1 MSLGYFIELKMRFF
15 DNFFAIW
22 EFGGSLIFLLINN
35 TMKKYIRT
43 TLAII
48 ASAVLVVV
56 ISSNASG
63 PGGDRT
69 NAPGSS
75 GNCSACHGGTANLG
89 GDIAITVLDK
99 STASAATQYTPG
111 KTYTIGIKMGG
122 TSIKKGFQATVINSS
137 NAGIGT
143 MSGNSTG
150 TSIYTSGNR
159 SICGHNTPGLGVW
172 YVDWTAPAAASGT
185 VTIYA
190 SGVVSNS
197 NGSDN
202 GDQVVKTS
210 LSFPA
215 TASSNINSLTN
226 STSFSVYPNP
236 ASHEIKFSAN
246 VSKVTIMSQ
255 NGKVVFS
262 GNNVDHVNIENL
274 SNGLYFVNAIAENQR
289 AICKQFIKQ

>member
-1 MSLGYFIELKMRFF
+1 
-15 DNFFAIW
+15 
-22 EFGGSLIFLLINN
+22 
-35 TMKKYIRT
+35 
-43 TLAII
+43 
-48 ASAVLVVV
+48 
-56 ISSNASG
+56 
-63 PGGDRT
+63 
-69 NAPGSS
+69 
-75 GNCSACHGGTANLG
+75 
-89 GDIAITVLDK
+89 
-99 STASAATQYTPG
+99 
-111 KTYTIGIKMGG
+111 MGG

-143 MSGNSTG
+143 MSGNSIG

-197 NGSDN
+197 SGNDN

-215 TASSNINSLTN
+215 AASSNINSLAN

-274 SNGLYFVNAIAENQR
+274 SNGLYFVNAIAENQT
-289 AICKQFIKQ
+289 AICRQFIKQ

>member
-1 MSLGYFIELKMRFF
+1 MRFF

-22 EFGGSLIFLLINN
+22 EFGASLIFLLIKN
-35 TMKKYIRT
+35 TMKKHIRT

-48 ASAVLVVV
+48 AGAILVVV
-56 ISSNASG
+56 NSSNASG

-89 GDIAITVLDK
+89 GDIVVTVIDK
-99 STASAATQYTPG
+99 STASAATEYTPG

-150 TSIYTSGNR
+150 TSIYASGNR
-159 SICGHNTPGLGVW
+159 SICGHNTPGIGVW
-172 YVDWTAPAAASGT
+172 YFDWTAPATASGT
-185 VTIYA
+185 VSIYA
-190 SGVVSNS
+190 SGVVSNAS
-197 NGSDN
+197 GNDN

-215 TASSNINSLTN
+215 AASSNINSLAN
-226 STSFSVYPNP
+226 FNSFSVYPNP
-236 ASHEIKFSAN
+236 ASHEIKFSAKI
-246 VSKVTIMSQ
+246 SKVTIMSQ

-262 GNNVDHVNIENL
+262 GNNIDHVNIENL
-274 SNGLYFVNAIAENQR
+274 SNGLYFVNAIAENQT

>member
-1 MSLGYFIELKMRFF
+1 
-15 DNFFAIW
+15 
-22 EFGGSLIFLLINN
+22 
-35 TMKKYIRT
+35 MKKYIRT

-48 ASAVLVVV
+48 AGAILVVV
-56 ISSNASG
+56 NSSNASG

-89 GDIAITVLDK
+89 GDIVVNVIDK
-99 STASAATQYTPG
+99 STASAATEYTPG
-111 KTYTIGIKMGG
+111 KTYTIGVKMGG
-122 TSIKKGFQATVINSS
+122 TSIKKGFQLTVINSS

-172 YVDWTAPAAASGT
+172 YVDWTAPATASGT

-197 NGSDN
+197 SGNDN

-215 TASSNINSLTN
+215 AASSNINSLTN

-274 SNGLYFVNAIAENQR
+274 SNGLYFVNAIAENQT

>member
-1 MSLGYFIELKMRFF
+1 MSLGYIIELKMRFF

-22 EFGGSLIFLLINN
+22 EFGGSLIFLLIKN

-48 ASAVLVVV
+48 AGAVLVVV
-56 ISSNASG
+56 NSSNASG
-63 PGGDRT
+63 PGADRT

-89 GDIAITVLDK
+89 GDIVVTVIDK
-99 STASAATQYTPG
+99 STASAATEYTPG
-111 KTYTIGIKMGG
+111 KTYTIGVKMGG
-122 TSIKKGFQATVINSS
+122 TSLKKGFQLTVINSS

-172 YVDWTAPAAASGT
+172 YVDWTAPATVSGT

-197 NGSDN
+197 NGNNN

-215 TASSNINSLTN
+215 AAASNINALSN
-226 STSFSVYPNP
+226 AANFSIYPNP
-236 ASHEIKFSAN
+236 ASKELKFSAA

-274 SNGLYFVNAIAENQR
+274 SNGLYFVNAIAENQT

>member
-1 MSLGYFIELKMRFF
+1 MSLRYIIKLKMQFF

-48 ASAVLVVV
+48 ACAVLVVV

-190 SGVVSNS
+190 SGVVSNA

-215 TASSNINSLTN
+215 TASSNINSLAN

-236 ASHEIKFSAN
+236 ASHEIKFSSN

-262 GNNVDHVNIENL
+262 GKNIDHVNIENL
-274 SNGLYFVNAIAENQR
+274 SNGLYFVNAIAENQT

>member
-1 MSLGYFIELKMRFF
+1 MQFF

-48 ASAVLVVV
+48 ACAVLVVV

-190 SGVVSNS
+190 SGVVSNA

-215 TASSNINSLTN
+215 TASSNINSLAN

-236 ASHEIKFSAN
+236 ASHEIKFSSN

-262 GNNVDHVNIENL
+262 GKNVDHVNIENL
-274 SNGLYFVNAIAENQR
+274 SNGLYFVNAIAENQA

>member
-1 MSLGYFIELKMRFF
+1 MSLGYIIELKMRFF

-22 EFGGSLIFLLINN
+22 EFGGSLIFLLIKN
-35 TMKKYIRT
+35 TMKKHIRT
-43 TLAII
+43 TLAIVAGAI
-48 ASAVLVVV
+48 LVVV
-56 ISSNASG
+56 NLSNASG
-63 PGGDRT
+63 PGADRT

-89 GDIAITVLDK
+89 GDIAITVIDK

-190 SGVVSNS
+190 SGVVSNA

-215 TASSNINSLTN
+215 AASSNINSLAN

-236 ASHEIKFSAN
+236 ASHEIKFSSN
-246 VSKVTIMSQ
+246 VNKVTIMSQ

-262 GNNVDHVNIENL
+262 GKNIDHVNIENL
-274 SNGLYFVNAIAENQR
+274 SNGLYFVNAIAENQT

>member
-1 MSLGYFIELKMRFF
+1 MSLGYIIELKMRFF

-22 EFGGSLIFLLINN
+22 EFGASLIFLLIKN
-35 TMKKYIRT
+35 TMKKHIRT

-48 ASAVLVVV
+48 AGAILVVV
-56 ISSNASG
+56 NSSNASG

-89 GDIAITVLDK
+89 GDIVVTVIDK
-99 STASAATQYTPG
+99 STASAATEYTPG

-150 TSIYTSGNR
+150 TSIYASGNR
-159 SICGHNTPGLGVW
+159 SICGHNTPGIGVW
-172 YVDWTAPAAASGT
+172 YFDWTAPATASGT
-185 VTIYA
+185 VSIYA
-190 SGVVSNS
+190 SGVVSNAS
-197 NGSDN
+197 GNDN

-215 TASSNINSLTN
+215 AASSNINSLAN
-226 STSFSVYPNP
+226 FNSFSVYPNP
-236 ASHEIKFSAN
+236 ASHEI
-246 VSKVTIMSQ
+246 
-255 NGKVVFS
+255 
-262 GNNVDHVNIENL
+262 
-274 SNGLYFVNAIAENQR
+274 
-289 AICKQFIKQ
+289 

>member
-1 MSLGYFIELKMRFF
+1 LSLGYIIELKMRFF

-22 EFGGSLIFLLINN
+22 EFGGSLIFLLIKN
-35 TMKKYIRT
+35 TMKKHIRT
-43 TLAII
+43 TLAIVAGAI
-48 ASAVLVVV
+48 LVVV
-56 ISSNASG
+56 NLSNASG
-63 PGGDRT
+63 PGADRT

-89 GDIAITVLDK
+89 GDIAITVIDK

-190 SGVVSNS
+190 SGVVSNA

-215 TASSNINSLTN
+215 AASSNINSLAN

-236 ASHEIKFSAN
+236 ASHEIKFSSN
-246 VSKVTIMSQ
+246 VNKVTIMSQ

-262 GNNVDHVNIENL
+262 GKNIDHVNIENL
-274 SNGLYFVNAIAENQR
+274 SNGLYFVNAIAENQT

>member
-1 MSLGYFIELKMRFF
+1 LSLGYIIELKMRFF

-22 EFGGSLIFLLINN
+22 EFGASLIFLLIKN
-35 TMKKYIRT
+35 TMKKHIRT

-48 ASAVLVVV
+48 AGAILVVV
-56 ISSNASG
+56 NSSNASG

-89 GDIAITVLDK
+89 GDIVVTVIDK
-99 STASAATQYTPG
+99 STASAATEYTPG

-150 TSIYTSGNR
+150 TSIYASGNR
-159 SICGHNTPGLGVW
+159 SICGHNTPGIGVW
-172 YVDWTAPAAASGT
+172 YFDWTAPATASGT
-185 VTIYA
+185 VSIYA
-190 SGVVSNS
+190 SGVVSNAS
-197 NGSDN
+197 GNDN

-215 TASSNINSLTN
+215 AASSNINSLAN
-226 STSFSVYPNP
+226 FNSFSVYPNP
-236 ASHEIKFSAN
+236 ASHEIKFSAK

-255 NGKVVFS
+255 NGKVIFS
-262 GNNVDHVNIENL
+262 GNNIDHVNIENL
-274 SNGLYFVNAIAENQR
+274 SNGLYFVNAIAENQT

>member
-1 MSLGYFIELKMRFF
+1 MRFF

>member
-1 MSLGYFIELKMRFF
+1 LSLGYIIELKMRFF

-22 EFGGSLIFLLINN
+22 EFGGSLIFLLIKN
-35 TMKKYIRT
+35 TMKKYIKT

-48 ASAVLVVV
+48 AGAVLVVV
-56 ISSNASG
+56 NSSNASG

-89 GDIAITVLDK
+89 GDIAITVIDK

-150 TSIYTSGNR
+150 TRIYTSGNR
-159 SICGHNTPGLGVW
+159 SICGHNTPGIGVW
-172 YVDWTAPAAASGT
+172 YFDWTAPAASAGT

-190 SGVVSNS
+190 AGVVSNA

-210 LSFPA
+210 LSFQA
-215 TASSNINSLTN
+215 AASSNINSLAN

-274 SNGLYFVNAIAENQR
+274 SNGLYFVNAIAENQT

>member
-1 MSLGYFIELKMRFF
+1 MSLGYIIELKMRFF

-22 EFGGSLIFLLINN
+22 EFGASLIFLLIKN
-35 TMKKYIRT
+35 TMKKHIRT

-48 ASAVLVVV
+48 AGAILVVV
-56 ISSNASG
+56 NSSNASG

-89 GDIAITVLDK
+89 GDIVVTVIDK
-99 STASAATQYTPG
+99 STASAATEYTPG

-150 TSIYTSGNR
+150 TSIYASGNR
-159 SICGHNTPGLGVW
+159 SICGHNTPGIGVW
-172 YVDWTAPAAASGT
+172 YFDWTAPATASGT
-185 VTIYA
+185 VSIYA
-190 SGVVSNS
+190 SGVVSNAS
-197 NGSDN
+197 GNDN

-215 TASSNINSLTN
+215 AASSNINSLAN
-226 STSFSVYPNP
+226 FNSFSVYPNP
-236 ASHEIKFSAN
+236 ASHEIKFSAK

-262 GNNVDHVNIENL
+262 GNNIDHVNIENL
-274 SNGLYFVNAIAENQR
+274 SNGLYFVNAIAENQT

>member
-1 MSLGYFIELKMRFF
+1 
-15 DNFFAIW
+15 
-22 EFGGSLIFLLINN
+22 
-35 TMKKYIRT
+35 MKKYIRT

-48 ASAVLVVV
+48 ACAVLVVV
-56 ISSNASG
+56 NLSNASG

-89 GDIAITVLDK
+89 GDIAITVIDK

-190 SGVVSNS
+190 SGVVSNA

-215 TASSNINSLTN
+215 TASSNINSLAN

-236 ASHEIKFSAN
+236 ASHEIKFSSN

-262 GNNVDHVNIENL
+262 GKNVDHVNIENL
-274 SNGLYFVNAIAENQR
+274 SNGLYFVNAIAENQA

>member
-1 MSLGYFIELKMRFF
+1 MSLRYIIKLKMQFF

-48 ASAVLVVV
+48 ACAVLVVV

-190 SGVVSNS
+190 SGVVSNA

-215 TASSNINSLTN
+215 TASSNINSLAN

-236 ASHEIKFSAN
+236 ASHEIKFSSN

-262 GNNVDHVNIENL
+262 GKNVDHVNIENL
-274 SNGLYFVNAIAENQR
+274 SNGLYFVNAIAENQA

>member
-1 MSLGYFIELKMRFF
+1 MRFF

-22 EFGGSLIFLLINN
+22 EFGASLIFLLIKN
-35 TMKKYIRT
+35 TMKKHIRT

-48 ASAVLVVV
+48 AGAILVVV
-56 ISSNASG
+56 NSSNASG

-89 GDIAITVLDK
+89 GDIVVTVIDK
-99 STASAATQYTPG
+99 STASAATEYTPG

-150 TSIYTSGNR
+150 TSIYASGNR
-159 SICGHNTPGLGVW
+159 SICGHNTPGIGVW
-172 YVDWTAPAAASGT
+172 YFDWTAPATASGT
-185 VTIYA
+185 VSIYA
-190 SGVVSNS
+190 SGVVSNAS
-197 NGSDN
+197 GNDN

-215 TASSNINSLTN
+215 AASSNINSLAN
-226 STSFSVYPNP
+226 FNSFSVYPNP
-236 ASHEIKFSAN
+236 ASHEIKFSAK

-255 NGKVVFS
+255 NGKVIFS
-262 GNNVDHVNIENL
+262 GNNIDHVNIENL
-274 SNGLYFVNAIAENQR
+274 SNGLYFVNAIAENQT

>member
-1 MSLGYFIELKMRFF
+1 MRFF

-22 EFGGSLIFLLINN
+22 EFGASLIFLLIKN
-35 TMKKYIRT
+35 TMKKHIRT

-48 ASAVLVVV
+48 AGAILVVV
-56 ISSNASG
+56 NSSNASG

-89 GDIAITVLDK
+89 GDIVVTVIDK
-99 STASAATQYTPG
+99 STASAATEYTPG

-150 TSIYTSGNR
+150 TSIYASGNR
-159 SICGHNTPGLGVW
+159 SICGHNTPGIGVW
-172 YVDWTAPAAASGT
+172 YFDWTAPATASGT
-185 VTIYA
+185 VSIYA
-190 SGVVSNS
+190 SGVVSNAS
-197 NGSDN
+197 GNDN

-215 TASSNINSLTN
+215 AASSNINSLAN
-226 STSFSVYPNP
+226 FNSFSVYPNP
-236 ASHEIKFSAN
+236 TSHEIKFSAK

-262 GNNVDHVNIENL
+262 GNNIDHVNIENL
-274 SNGLYFVNAIAENQR
+274 SNGLYFVNAIAENQT

>member
-1 MSLGYFIELKMRFF
+1 MSLGYIIELKMRFF

-22 EFGGSLIFLLINN
+22 EFGASLIFLLIKN
-35 TMKKYIRT
+35 TMKKHIRT

-48 ASAVLVVV
+48 AGAILVVV
-56 ISSNASG
+56 NSSNASG

-89 GDIAITVLDK
+89 GDIVVTVIDK
-99 STASAATQYTPG
+99 STASAATEYTPG

-150 TSIYTSGNR
+150 TSIYASGNR
-159 SICGHNTPGLGVW
+159 SICGHNTPGIGVW
-172 YVDWTAPAAASGT
+172 YFDWTAPATASGT
-185 VTIYA
+185 VSIYA
-190 SGVVSNS
+190 SGVVSNAS
-197 NGSDN
+197 GNDN

-215 TASSNINSLTN
+215 AASSNINSLAN
-226 STSFSVYPNP
+226 FNSFSVYPNP
-236 ASHEIKFSAN
+236 ASHEIKFSAK

-255 NGKVVFS
+255 TGKVVFS
-262 GNNVDHVNIENL
+262 GNNIDHVNIENL
-274 SNGLYFVNAIAENQR
+274 SNGLYFVNAIAENQT

>member
-1 MSLGYFIELKMRFF
+1 MSLGYIIELKMQFF

-22 EFGGSLIFLLINN
+22 EFGGSLIFLLIKN

-48 ASAVLVVV
+48 AGAVLVVV
-56 ISSNASG
+56 NSSNASG

-111 KTYTIGIKMGG
+111 KAYTIGIKMGG

-190 SGVVSNS
+190 SGVVSNA

-215 TASSNINSLTN
+215 SASSNINSLAN

-236 ASHEIKFSAN
+236 ASHEIKFSSN
-246 VSKVTIMSQ
+246 VNKVTIMSQ

-262 GNNVDHVNIENL
+262 GKNIDHVNIENL
-274 SNGLYFVNAIAENQR
+274 SNGLYFVNAIAENQT

>member
-1 MSLGYFIELKMRFF
+1 MSLGYIIELKMRFF

-22 EFGGSLIFLLINN
+22 EFGASLIFLLIKN
-35 TMKKYIRT
+35 TMKKHIRT

-48 ASAVLVVV
+48 AGAILVVV
-56 ISSNASG
+56 NSSNASG

-89 GDIAITVLDK
+89 GDIVVTVIDK
-99 STASAATQYTPG
+99 STASAATEYTPG

-150 TSIYTSGNR
+150 TSIYASGNR
-159 SICGHNTPGLGVW
+159 SICGHNTPGIGVW
-172 YVDWTAPAAASGT
+172 YFDWTAPATASGT
-185 VTIYA
+185 VSIYA
-190 SGVVSNS
+190 SGVVSNAS
-197 NGSDN
+197 GNDN

-215 TASSNINSLTN
+215 AASSNINSLAN
-226 STSFSVYPNP
+226 FNSFSVYPNP
-236 ASHEIKFSAN
+236 ASHEIKFSAKI
-246 VSKVTIMSQ
+246 SKVTKMSQ

-262 GNNVDHVNIENL
+262 GNNIDHVNIENL
-274 SNGLYFVNAIAENQR
+274 SNGLYFVNAIAENQT

>member
-1 MSLGYFIELKMRFF
+1 MRFF

-22 EFGGSLIFLLINN
+22 EFGASLIFLLIKN
-35 TMKKYIRT
+35 TMKKHIRT

-48 ASAVLVVV
+48 AGAILVVV
-56 ISSNASG
+56 NSSNASG

-89 GDIAITVLDK
+89 GDIVVTVIDK
-99 STASAATQYTPG
+99 STASAATEYTPG

-150 TSIYTSGNR
+150 TSIYASGNR
-159 SICGHNTPGLGVW
+159 SICGHNTPGIGVW
-172 YVDWTAPAAASGT
+172 YFDWTAPATASGT
-185 VTIYA
+185 VSIYA
-190 SGVVSNS
+190 SGVVSNAS
-197 NGSDN
+197 GNDN

-210 LSFPA
+210 LRFPA
-215 TASSNINSLTN
+215 AASSNINSLAN
-226 STSFSVYPNP
+226 FNSFSVYPNP
-236 ASHEIKFSAN
+236 ASHEIKFSAK

-262 GNNVDHVNIENL
+262 GNNIDHVNIENL
-274 SNGLYFVNAIAENQR
+274 SNGLYFVNAIAENQT

>member
-1 MSLGYFIELKMRFF
+1 MQFF

-48 ASAVLVVV
+48 AGAVLVVV
-56 ISSNASG
+56 NSSNASG

-190 SGVVSNS
+190 SGVVSNA

-215 TASSNINSLTN
+215 TASSNINSLAN

-236 ASHEIKFSAN
+236 ASHEIKFSSN

-262 GNNVDHVNIENL
+262 GKNVDHVNIENL
-274 SNGLYFVNAIAENQR
+274 SNGLYFVNAIAENQA

>member
-1 MSLGYFIELKMRFF
+1 LSLGYIIELKMQFF

-22 EFGGSLIFLLINN
+22 EFGGSLIFLLIKN

-48 ASAVLVVV
+48 AGAVLVVV
-56 ISSNASG
+56 NSSNASG

-111 KTYTIGIKMGG
+111 KAYTIGIKMGG

-190 SGVVSNS
+190 SGVVSNA

-215 TASSNINSLTN
+215 SASSNINSLAN

-236 ASHEIKFSAN
+236 ASHEIKFSSN
-246 VSKVTIMSQ
+246 VNKVTIMSQ

-262 GNNVDHVNIENL
+262 GKNIDHVNIENL
-274 SNGLYFVNAIAENQR
+274 SNGLYFVNAIAENQT

>member
-1 MSLGYFIELKMRFF
+1 MRFF

-22 EFGGSLIFLLINN
+22 EFGASLIFLLIKN
-35 TMKKYIRT
+35 TMKKHIRT

-48 ASAVLVVV
+48 AGAILVVV
-56 ISSNASG
+56 NSSNASG

-89 GDIAITVLDK
+89 GDIVVTVIDK
-99 STASAATQYTPG
+99 STASAATEYTPG

-150 TSIYTSGNR
+150 TSIYASGNR
-159 SICGHNTPGLGVW
+159 SICGHNTPGIGVW
-172 YVDWTAPAAASGT
+172 YFDWTAPATASGT
-185 VTIYA
+185 VSIYA
-190 SGVVSNS
+190 SGVVSNAS
-197 NGSDN
+197 GNDN

-215 TASSNINSLTN
+215 AASSNINSLAN
-226 STSFSVYPNP
+226 FNSFSVYPNP
-236 ASHEIKFSAN
+236 ASHEIKFSAK

-262 GNNVDHVNIENL
+262 GNNIDHVNIENL
-274 SNGLYFVNAIAENQR
+274 SNGLYFVNAIAENQT

>member
-1 MSLGYFIELKMRFF
+1 MSLGYIIELKMRFF

-22 EFGGSLIFLLINN
+22 EFGASLIFLLIKN
-35 TMKKYIRT
+35 TMKKHIRT

-48 ASAVLVVV
+48 AGAILVVV
-56 ISSNASG
+56 NSSNASG

-89 GDIAITVLDK
+89 GDIVVTVIDK
-99 STASAATQYTPG
+99 STASAATEYTPG

-150 TSIYTSGNR
+150 TSIYASGNR
-159 SICGHNTPGLGVW
+159 SICGHNTPGIGVW
-172 YVDWTAPAAASGT
+172 YFDWTAPATASGT
-185 VTIYA
+185 VSIYA
-190 SGVVSNS
+190 SGVVSNAS
-197 NGSDN
+197 GNDN

-215 TASSNINSLTN
+215 AASSNINSLAN
-226 STSFSVYPNP
+226 FNSFSVYPNP
-236 ASHEIKFSAN
+236 ASHEIKFSAKI
-246 VSKVTIMSQ
+246 SKVTIMSQ

-262 GNNVDHVNIENL
+262 GNNIDHVNIENL
-274 SNGLYFVNAIAENQR
+274 SNGLYFVNAIAENQT

>member
-1 MSLGYFIELKMRFF
+1 MRFF

-22 EFGGSLIFLLINN
+22 EFGGSLIFLLIKN

-48 ASAVLVVV
+48 AGAILVVV
-56 ISSNASG
+56 NSSNASG

-89 GDIAITVLDK
+89 GDIVVTIIDK
-99 STASAATQYTPG
+99 STASAATEYTPG

-122 TSIKKGFQATVINSS
+122 TSIKKGFQATVINSN

-159 SICGHNTPGLGVW
+159 SICGHNTPGIGVW
-172 YVDWTAPAAASGT
+172 YFDWTAPAAASGT

-190 SGVVSNS
+190 SGVVSNAS
-197 NGSDN
+197 GNDN

-215 TASSNINSLTN
+215 AAASNINSLAN
-226 STSFSVYPNP
+226 SANFSVYPNP
-236 ASHEIKFSAN
+236 ASKELKFSAIVN
-246 VSKVTIMSQ
+246 KVTIMSQ

-274 SNGLYFVNAIAENQR
+274 SNGLYFVNAIAENQTS
-289 AICKQFIKQ
+289 ICKQFIKQ

>member
-1 MSLGYFIELKMRFF
+1 LSLGYIIELKMRFF

-22 EFGGSLIFLLINN
+22 EFGASLIFLLIKN
-35 TMKKYIRT
+35 TMKKHIRT

-48 ASAVLVVV
+48 AGAILVVV
-56 ISSNASG
+56 NSSNASG

-89 GDIAITVLDK
+89 GDIVVTVIDK
-99 STASAATQYTPG
+99 STASAATEYTPG

-150 TSIYTSGNR
+150 TSIYASGNR
-159 SICGHNTPGLGVW
+159 SICGHNTPGIGVW
-172 YVDWTAPAAASGT
+172 YFDWTAPATASGT
-185 VTIYA
+185 VSIYA
-190 SGVVSNS
+190 SGVVSNAS
-197 NGSDN
+197 GNDN

-215 TASSNINSLTN
+215 AASSNINSLAN
-226 STSFSVYPNP
+226 FNSFSVYPNP
-236 ASHEIKFSAN
+236 ASHEIKFSAK

-255 NGKVVFS
+255 NGKVIFS
-262 GNNVDHVNIENL
+262 GNNIDHVNIENL
-274 SNGLYFVNAIAENQR
+274 SNGLYFVNAIAENET

>member
-1 MSLGYFIELKMRFF
+1 LSLRYIIKLKMQFF

-22 EFGGSLIFLLINN
+22 KFGGSLIFLLINN

-48 ASAVLVVV
+48 ACAVLVVV

-215 TASSNINSLTN
+215 TASSNINSLAN

-236 ASHEIKFSAN
+236 ASHEIKFSSN

-262 GNNVDHVNIENL
+262 GKNVDHVNIENL
-274 SNGLYFVNAIAENQR
+274 SNGLYFVNAIAENQA

>member
-1 MSLGYFIELKMRFF
+1 MSLGYIIELKMRFF
-15 DNFFAIW
+15 DNFFVIW
-22 EFGGSLIFLLINN
+22 EFGGSLIFLLIKN

-48 ASAVLVVV
+48 ACAILVAV

-75 GNCSACHGGTANLG
+75 GNCSSCHGGTANLG
-89 GDIAITVLDK
+89 GDIALTVIDK
-99 STASAATQYTPG
+99 STTSAATQYTPG

-122 TSIKKGFQATVINSS
+122 PSIKKGFQATVINSS

-143 MSGNSTG
+143 MSGNSAG

-172 YVDWTAPAAASGT
+172 YFDWTAPATSAGT
-185 VTIYA
+185 VSIYA
-190 SGVVSNS
+190 AGVVSNS

-215 TASSNINSLTN
+215 AAASNISSLSN
-226 STSFSVYPNP
+226 AADFSIYPNP
-236 ASHEIKFSAN
+236 ASKELKFSTAVN
-246 VSKVTIMSQ
+246 KVTIMSQ
-255 NGKVVFS
+255 NGKVVFT
-262 GNNVDHVNIENL
+262 GTQIDHVNIENF
-274 SNGLYFVNAIAENQR
+274 SNGLYFVNAIAENQT

>member
-1 MSLGYFIELKMRFF
+1 MSLGYIIELKMRFF

-22 EFGGSLIFLLINN
+22 EFGGSLIFLLIKN

-48 ASAVLVVV
+48 AGAILVVV
-56 ISSNASG
+56 NSSNASG

-89 GDIAITVLDK
+89 GDIVVTVIDK
-99 STASAATQYTPG
+99 STASAATEYTPG
-111 KTYTIGIKMGG
+111 KTYTIGVKMGG
-122 TSIKKGFQATVINSS
+122 TSIKKGFQLTVINSS

-172 YVDWTAPAAASGT
+172 YVDWTAPATASGT
-185 VTIYA
+185 VSIYA

-197 NGSDN
+197 SGNDN

-215 TASSNINSLTN
+215 AASSKINSLAN

-262 GNNVDHVNIENL
+262 GKNVDHVNIENL
-274 SNGLYFVNAIAENQR
+274 SNGLYFVNAIAENQT

>member
-1 MSLGYFIELKMRFF
+1 MQFF

-48 ASAVLVVV
+48 ACAVLVVV

-190 SGVVSNS
+190 SGVVSNA

-215 TASSNINSLTN
+215 AASSNINSLAN

-236 ASHEIKFSAN
+236 ASHEIKFSSN

-262 GNNVDHVNIENL
+262 GKNVDHVNIENL
-274 SNGLYFVNAIAENQR
+274 SNGLYFVNAIAENQA

>member
-1 MSLGYFIELKMRFF
+1 MRFF

-22 EFGGSLIFLLINN
+22 EFGGSLIFLLIKN
-35 TMKKYIRT
+35 TMKKHIRT
-43 TLAII
+43 TLAIV
-48 ASAVLVVV
+48 ASAILVVV
-56 ISSNASG
+56 NLSNASG
-63 PGGDRT
+63 PGADRT

-89 GDIAITVLDK
+89 GDIAITVIDK

-190 SGVVSNS
+190 SGVVSNA

-215 TASSNINSLTN
+215 AASSNINSLAN

-274 SNGLYFVNAIAENQR
+274 SNGLYFVNAIAENQT

>member
-1 MSLGYFIELKMRFF
+1 
-15 DNFFAIW
+15 
-22 EFGGSLIFLLINN
+22 
-35 TMKKYIRT
+35 
-43 TLAII
+43 
-48 ASAVLVVV
+48 
-56 ISSNASG
+56 
-63 PGGDRT
+63 
-69 NAPGSS
+69 
-75 GNCSACHGGTANLG
+75 
-89 GDIAITVLDK
+89 
-99 STASAATQYTPG
+99 
-111 KTYTIGIKMGG
+111 
-122 TSIKKGFQATVINSS
+122 
-137 NAGIGT
+137 
-143 MSGNSTG
+143 
-150 TSIYTSGNR
+150 
-159 SICGHNTPGLGVW
+159 
-172 YVDWTAPAAASGT
+172 

-197 NGSDN
+197 SGNNN

-215 TASSNINSLTN
+215 AASSNINSLAN

-274 SNGLYFVNAIAENQR
+274 SNGLYFVNAIAENQS

>member
-1 MSLGYFIELKMRFF
+1 
-15 DNFFAIW
+15 
-22 EFGGSLIFLLINN
+22 
-35 TMKKYIRT
+35 MKKYIRT

-48 ASAVLVVV
+48 AGAILVVV
-56 ISSNASG
+56 NSSNASG

-89 GDIAITVLDK
+89 GDIVVTVIDK
-99 STASAATQYTPG
+99 STASAATEYTPG
-111 KTYTIGIKMGG
+111 KTYTIGVKMGG
-122 TSIKKGFQATVINSS
+122 TSIKKGFQLTVINSS

-172 YVDWTAPAAASGT
+172 YVDWTAPATASGT
-185 VTIYA
+185 VSIYA
-190 SGVVSNS
+190 SGIVSNS
-197 NGSDN
+197 NGNNN

-215 TASSNINSLTN
+215 AASSSINSLAN

-274 SNGLYFVNAIAENQR
+274 SNGLYFVNAIAENQT

>member
-1 MSLGYFIELKMRFF
+1 MQFF

-48 ASAVLVVV
+48 ACAVLVVV

-215 TASSNINSLTN
+215 TASSNINSLAN

-236 ASHEIKFSAN
+236 ASHEIKFSSN

-262 GNNVDHVNIENL
+262 GKNIDHVNIENL
-274 SNGLYFVNAIAENQR
+274 SNGLYFVNAIAENQT

>member
-1 MSLGYFIELKMRFF
+1 LSLGYIIELKMQFF

-22 EFGGSLIFLLINN
+22 EFGGSLIFLLIKN

-43 TLAII
+43 TLAVI
-48 ASAVLVVV
+48 AGAILVVV
-56 ISSNASG
+56 NSSNASG
-63 PGGDRT
+63 PGADRT

-89 GDIAITVLDK
+89 GDIAITVIDK

-111 KTYTIGIKMGG
+111 KTYTLGIKMGG

-190 SGVVSNS
+190 SGVVSNA

-215 TASSNINSLTN
+215 AASSNINSLAN

-236 ASHEIKFSAN
+236 ASHEIKFSSN
-246 VSKVTIMSQ
+246 VNKVTIMSQ

-262 GNNVDHVNIENL
+262 GKNIDHVNIENL
-274 SNGLYFVNAIAENQR
+274 SNGLYFVNAIAENQT